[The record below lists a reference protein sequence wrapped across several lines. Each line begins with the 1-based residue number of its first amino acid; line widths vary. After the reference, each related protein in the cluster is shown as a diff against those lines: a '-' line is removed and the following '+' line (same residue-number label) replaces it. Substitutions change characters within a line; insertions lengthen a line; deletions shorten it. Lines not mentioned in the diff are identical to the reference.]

1 MSHWSP
7 PKSED
12 TSSYAC
18 GRWSLC
24 DNGLGKSHSVT
35 LGDARCVCPKDRGL
49 VVYNIGLIHYR
60 IRNHAAALDAFK
72 VLS

>member
-1 MSHWSP
+1 
-7 PKSED
+7 
-12 TSSYAC
+12 
-18 GRWSLC
+18 
-24 DNGLGKSHSVT
+24 VT